1 MIATVLD
8 FTQTFNANNGV
19 KFDSSGWQNVTIQ
32 IDGTPSGTISI
43 TGTNDAGAIT
53 GVSDGNPLTSTGY
66 TAIQAT
72 DISSGTAVT
81 AITGAGAFKIIN
93 PPKFIQIGG
102 ASAATTGKVL
112 VYMTTVV

>member
-1 MIATVLD
+1 MIANTLDLTTV
-8 FTQTFNANNGV
+8 FNANNGI
-19 KFDSSGWQNVTIQ
+19 KIDTSGWQNITVQ
-32 IDGTPSGTISI
+32 VDGTPSGTISI

-53 GVSDGNPLTSTGY
+53 GVSDGNPLTSTNY

-81 AITGAGAFKIIN
+81 AITGAGSFKIIN
-93 PPKFIQIGG
+93 PPKFVQIGG

-112 VYMTTVV
+112 VYLTTPV